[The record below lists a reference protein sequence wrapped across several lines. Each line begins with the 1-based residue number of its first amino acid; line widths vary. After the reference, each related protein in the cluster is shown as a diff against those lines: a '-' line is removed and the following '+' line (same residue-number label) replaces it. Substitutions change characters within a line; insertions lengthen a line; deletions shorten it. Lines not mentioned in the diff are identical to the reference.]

1 MKKNKKNT
9 SKPTPA
15 SEPINQPIAGSNTSA
30 GILRWM
36 PIVIV
41 ALYFGVEWIGP
52 WDGIEYLGSQWLYL
66 MMVNFVVVGFI
77 YSQKDNYQSAIRSVF
92 STALIW
98 VYLLLGLWALFSWL
112 YALNA
117 TETLVCLVRLATA
130 IIVLLNVSIL
140 FYQRATDL
148 RYVAAIAAVFLLVQ
162 SAISLLYFFKGSS
175 EITFTELV
183 LTMRLNAGNKNIYA
197 ASMVVKIPFV
207 LMGIYFYKNAF
218 RIFYAFVFLLAAL
231 TIFLLNSRTALVA
244 MAMSSVAYLLVS
256 IIAFS
261 KEKSIPSLVARLLIV
276 TLTLGMAVI
285 SSRVATNY
293 AKFSY
298 NDGSINGGQYG
309 TIEQRVASIGSDS
322 DESTIARFRLW
333 NSAWDYAQKHPF
345 TGCGFGNWKLAS
357 IPYSR
362 EFNDG
367 LIVPIHAHNDFVE
380 YFAELGFPGGILY
393 ASLFL
398 FFAVYGIRTYLHNP
412 LSDESVFTIFSLIAV
427 VAFAIDSSLNFPK
440 EEPINQLMLAIAGM
454 GVLSGYSSWKNS
466 SATAA
471 ENKPAISGLP
481 QIYSFVLG
489 LVMLPILY
497 IGFQIW
503 RSSVAQNL
511 YVQELNAVTLT
522 APVDQVVNAFP
533 SIPNLVSNT
542 VQPIEGMLGMYLW
555 KNERVVEAERYLR
568 RGQKANP
575 YMMYVE
581 NIRANIY
588 YQKEKWDSAAYFAKL
603 CLYERPRNPTYY
615 QTFMACVARTY
626 DTATLRKGFELYNKY
641 HPKDAFCWNL
651 YLSNMLNASQGAD
664 ARLKQMADSALRLFP
679 ADTEIQKRNQDI
691 SAAFAQ
697 RR

>member
-9 SKPTPA
+9 FKS
-15 SEPINQPIAGSNTSA
+15 SPISQSTVGTIPEIKANLGLI
-30 GILRWM
+30 RWI
-36 PIVIV
+36 PLLLV
-41 ALYFGVEWIGP
+41 ALYFGVEWISP

-66 MMVNFVVVGFI
+66 MIVNLVVVGFI
-77 YSQKDNYQSAIRSVF
+77 YSQKDTYQSAIGAVF

-98 VYLLLGLWALFSWL
+98 VYFALALWAIVSCL
-112 YALNA
+112 YAINP
-117 TETLVCLVRLATA
+117 TETLVCLVRLVTA
-130 IIVLLNVSIL
+130 IIIFLNVSIL
-140 FYQRATDL
+140 LYLRTADL
-148 RYVAAIAAVFLLVQ
+148 RYVAAVVAFFLLVQ
-162 SAISLLYFFKGSS
+162 SAISLFYFFKGSS
-175 EITFTELV
+175 VISLTELV

-207 LMGIYFYKNAF
+207 LMGIYFYKNVI
-218 RIFYAFVFLLAAL
+218 RIFYTVVFLLAAI
-231 TIFLLNSRTALVA
+231 TIFLLNSRTAVVTLS
-244 MAMSSVAYLLVS
+244 MSSIVYFFVV
-256 IIAFS
+256 IVAFS
-261 KEKSIPSLVARLLIV
+261 KEKSIPTLAARLIIVALI
-276 TLTLGMAVI
+276 LGMAVV
-285 SSRVATNY
+285 SSKVAINY

-298 NDGSINGGQYG
+298 NDSSVSAGQYG
-309 TIEQRVASIGSDS
+309 AVEQMVANIGNSSDG
-322 DESTIARFRLW
+322 STQARYQMWAGAL
-333 NSAWDYAQKHPF
+333 DYTKKHPF
-345 TGCGFGNWKLAS
+345 LGCGFGNWKLAS

-362 EFNDG
+362 PFNDG
-367 LIVPIHAHNDFVE
+367 LIVPIHAHNDFLE
-380 YFAELGFPGGILY
+380 YFAELGFIGGILY

-398 FFAVYGIRTYLHNP
+398 LFVVYGIRTYLHNP
-412 LSDESVFTIFSLIAV
+412 LSDESVFTVFSLIAV
-427 VAFAIDSSLNFPK
+427 VAFAIDSALNFPK
-440 EEPINQLMLAIAGM
+440 EEPINQLMFAIAGM
-454 GVLSGYSSWKNS
+454 GVLSGYASWKNS
-466 SATAA
+466 AATAA

-481 QIYSFVLG
+481 QLYSFVLG
-489 LVMLPILY
+489 LLMIPILY
-497 IGFQIW
+497 IGFLIW
-503 RSSVAQNL
+503 RSSVSQNL

-533 SIPNLVSNT
+533 AIPNLVSNT

-555 KNERVVEAERYLR
+555 KNQRVEEAERYLR

-581 NIRANIY
+581 NIRANMY

-664 ARLKQMADSALRLFP
+664 ARLKQLADSALRLFP
-679 ADTEIQKRNQDI
+679 ADTEIKKRNQDI
-691 SAAFAQ
+691 SSAFAI

>member
-9 SKPTPA
+9 SKPTQA

-77 YSQKDNYQSAIRSVF
+77 YSQKDTYQSAIRSIF
-92 STALIW
+92 STPLIW
-98 VYLLLGLWALFSWL
+98 VYLALALWALFSWL

-130 IIVLLNVSIL
+130 IIVLLNLSIL
-140 FYQRATDL
+140 FYQRTTDL
-148 RYVAAIAAVFLLVQ
+148 RYVAAIAAIFLLVQ

-175 EITFTELV
+175 EIPFTELV

-197 ASMVVKIPFV
+197 AAMVVKIPFV

-218 RIFYAFVFLLAAL
+218 RIFYAFVLLLAAI

-244 MAMSSVAYLLVS
+244 LAMSSVAYLLVC

-261 KEKSIPSLVARLLIV
+261 KEKSIPSLAARLLIV
-276 TLTLGMAVI
+276 TLVIGIAII
-285 SSRVATNY
+285 SSQVATNY

-298 NDGSINGGQYG
+298 NDGSSNAGQYG
-309 TIEQRVASIGSDS
+309 TVDQRVASIVNASDGSTQS
-322 DESTIARFRLW
+322 RFILW

-345 TGCGFGNWKLAS
+345 MGCGFGNWKLAS

-367 LIVPIHAHNDFVE
+367 LIVPIHAHNDFLE

-398 FFAVYGIRTYLHNP
+398 FFAVYGIRTFLHNP
-412 LSDESVFTIFSLIAV
+412 LSEDSVFTIFSLIAV
-427 VAFAIDSSLNFPK
+427 VAFAIDSALNFPK
-440 EEPINQLMLAIAGM
+440 EEPINQLMLAVAGM
-454 GVLSGYSSWKNS
+454 GVLSGYTSWKK
-466 SATAA
+466 SAVTAA
-471 ENKPAISGLP
+471 ENKPAIDGLP

-489 LVMLPILY
+489 LLMIPILY

-555 KNERVVEAERYLR
+555 KNQRVEEAERFLR

-581 NIRANIY
+581 NIRANMY

-691 SAAFAQ
+691 STAFAQ

>member
-9 SKPTPA
+9 LKSSPI
-15 SEPINQPIAGSNTSA
+15 SESTVGSIPEIKATQ
-30 GILRWM
+30 GLIRWI
-36 PIVIV
+36 PLLLVV
-41 ALYFGVEWIGP
+41 LYFGVEWIGS

-98 VYLLLGLWALFSWL
+98 VYLILGLWALFSWL

-148 RYVAAIAAVFLLVQ
+148 RYVAAIAAFFLLVQ

-218 RIFYAFVFLLAAL
+218 RIFYAFVLLLAAI

-244 MAMSSVAYLLVS
+244 MGMSTVAYLLVS

-261 KEKSIPSLVARLLIV
+261 KEKSIPSLAARLLIV

-309 TIEQRVASIGSDS
+309 TIEQRVASIGSEG

-345 TGCGFGNWKLAS
+345 MGCGFGNWKLAS

-367 LIVPIHAHNDFVE
+367 LIVPIHAHNDFLE

-393 ASLFL
+393 ALLFL

-454 GVLSGYSSWKNS
+454 GVLSGYTSWKNS
-466 SATAA
+466 AATAA

-481 QIYSFVLG
+481 QLYSFVLG
-489 LVMLPILY
+489 LLMIPILY
-497 IGFQIW
+497 IGFLIW
-503 RSSVAQNL
+503 RSSVSQNL

-533 SIPNLVSNT
+533 AIPNLVSNT

-555 KNERVVEAERYLR
+555 KNQRVEEAERYLR

-581 NIRANIY
+581 NIRANMY

-664 ARLKQMADSALRLFP
+664 AKLKQMADSALRIFP

-691 SAAFAQ
+691 STAFTQ

>member
-66 MMVNFVVVGFI
+66 MMVNLIVVGFI
-77 YSQKDNYQSAIRSVF
+77 YSQKDTYQSAIRSIF

-98 VYLLLGLWALFSWL
+98 VYVALALWAVFSWL

-130 IIVLLNVSIL
+130 IIVLLNLSIL
-140 FYQRATDL
+140 FYQRTTDL
-148 RYVAAIAAVFLLVQ
+148 RYVAAIAAIFLLVQ

-175 EITFTELV
+175 EIPFTELV

-218 RIFYAFVFLLAAL
+218 RIFYAFVLLLAAI

-244 MAMSSVAYLLVS
+244 LAMSSVAYLLVC

-261 KEKSIPSLVARLLIV
+261 KEKSIPSLAARLLIV
-276 TLTLGMAVI
+276 CLTLGIAVI
-285 SSRVATNY
+285 SSQVATNY

-298 NDGSINGGQYG
+298 NDGSGNAGQYG
-309 TIEQRVASIGSDS
+309 TVDQRVASIVNASDGSTQS
-322 DESTIARFRLW
+322 RFILW

-345 TGCGFGNWKLAS
+345 MGCGFGNWKLAS

-367 LIVPIHAHNDFVE
+367 LIVPIHAHNDFLE

-398 FFAVYGIRTYLHNP
+398 FFAVYGIRTFLHNP
-412 LSDESVFTIFSLIAV
+412 LSEDSVFTIFSLIAV
-427 VAFAIDSSLNFPK
+427 VAFAIDSALNFPK
-440 EEPINQLMLAIAGM
+440 EEPINQLMLAVAGM
-454 GVLSGYSSWKNS
+454 GVLTGYTSWKNS
-466 SATAA
+466 AVTAA
-471 ENKPAISGLP
+471 EKKPPIDGLP

-489 LVMLPILY
+489 LLMIPILY

-555 KNERVVEAERYLR
+555 KNQRVEEAERFLR

-581 NIRANIY
+581 NIRANMY

-691 SAAFAQ
+691 STAFAQ

>member
-1 MKKNKKNT
+1 MKKNKKNI

-66 MMVNFVVVGFI
+66 MTVNFVAVGFV
-77 YSQKDNYQSAIRSVF
+77 YSQRDHYQSAIRAVF
-92 STALIW
+92 STGVIW
-98 VYLLLGLWALFSWL
+98 VYLLLGFWALISL
-112 YALNA
+112 TYALNA
-117 TETLVCLVRLATA
+117 TETVVCLVRLATA
-130 IIVLLNVSIL
+130 LIVLLNLSIL
-140 FYQRATDL
+140 FYQRTADIK
-148 RYVAAIAAVFLLVQ
+148 YVAFIAAFFLFAQ
-162 SAISLLYFFKGSS
+162 AAISLLYFFKGSS
-175 EITFTELV
+175 ELSFTELV

-207 LMGIYFYKNAF
+207 LMGLYYYKNAI
-218 RIFYAFVFLLAAL
+218 RILFALVFFLAAT

-244 MAMSSVAYLLVS
+244 LAMSSFAYLFISVIAYSKDKLLAS
-256 IIAFS
+256 LGSRIILGF
-261 KEKSIPSLVARLLIV
+261 ILLS
-276 TLTLGMAVI
+276 MAVV
-285 SSRVATNY
+285 SSRVATNF
-293 AKFSY
+293 AKFNY
-298 NDGSINGGQYG
+298 NDSTVTSNQYG
-309 TIEQRVASIGSDS
+309 TVDQRVAAIANIN
-322 DESTIARFRLW
+322 DESTQSRFRLW

-345 TGCGFGNWKLAS
+345 SGCGYGNWKLAS

-367 LIVPIHAHNDFVE
+367 LIVPIHAHNDFLE

-398 FFAVYGIRTYLHNP
+398 FFLFYGIRAYLHNP
-412 LSDESVFTIFSLIAV
+412 LSEEAVFTIFSLVAV
-427 VAFAIDSSLNFPK
+427 LAFAIDSSLNFPK
-440 EEPINQLMLAIAGM
+440 EEPINQLLLAVAGM
-454 GVLSGYSSWKNS
+454 GVISGYWTWKNS
-466 SATAA
+466 RVATS
-471 ENKPAISGLP
+471 ENVSGIAGLP

-533 SIPNLVSNT
+533 AIPNLVSNT

-555 KNERVVEAERYLR
+555 KNERAVEAERYLR

-588 YQKEKWDSAAYFAKL
+588 YQKEKWDSAAFFAKQ
-603 CLYERPRNPTYY
+603 CLYERPRNATYY

-626 DTATLRKGFELYNKY
+626 DTATLRKGFELYNRY

-679 ADTEIQKRNQDI
+679 DDTEIKKRNQDI
-691 SAAFAQ
+691 STAFAT

>member
-9 SKPTPA
+9 LKSSPN
-15 SEPINQPIAGSNTSA
+15 SESAIGAAPEKKANPGLIRWIPIG
-30 GILRWM
+30 L
-36 PIVIV
+36 V
-41 ALYFGVEWIGP
+41 ALYFGVEWVGP

-66 MMVNFVVVGFI
+66 MIVNFVVVGFI
-77 YSQKDNYQSAIRSVF
+77 YTQKDTYHSAIRAIF

-98 VYLLLGLWALFSWL
+98 VYLLLALWAFFSWV

-130 IIVLLNVSIL
+130 IIVLLNLSIL
-140 FYQRATDL
+140 FYQRTSDL
-148 RYVAAIAAVFLLVQ
+148 RNVAIIAAVFLLVQ

-175 EITFTELV
+175 EIPFTELV

-207 LMGIYFYKNAF
+207 LMGIYFYKSAF
-218 RIFYAFVFLLAAL
+218 RIFYAGVFLLAAI

-244 MAMSSVAYLLVS
+244 MAMSSLAYLLVS
-256 IIAFS
+256 VIAFS
-261 KEKSIPSLVARLLIV
+261 KEKSIPSLATRLLIV
-276 TLTLGMAVI
+276 TLTLGIAVI

-298 NDGSINGGQYG
+298 NDSSSNAGQYG
-309 TIEQRVASIGSDS
+309 TIEQRVATIGSGS
-322 DESTIARFRLW
+322 DESTQARFRLW
-333 NSAWDYAQKHPF
+333 SSAWDYAQKHPF
-345 TGCGFGNWKLAS
+345 MGCGFGNWKLAS

-380 YFAELGFPGGILY
+380 YFAELGFPGGFLY

-398 FFAVYGIRTYLHNP
+398 FFVVYGIRTYLHNP
-412 LSDESVFTIFSLIAV
+412 LSEHSVFTIFSLMAV
-427 VAFAIDSSLNFPK
+427 VAFAIDSFLNFPK
-440 EEPINQLMLAIAGM
+440 EEPINQLMLAVAGM
-454 GVLSGYSSWKNS
+454 GVLSGYASWKS
-466 SATAA
+466 EGESAT
-471 ENKPAISGLP
+471 ENKSTVAGLP
-481 QIYSFVLG
+481 QLYSFVLA
-489 LVMLPILY
+489 LVMLPVLY
-497 IGFQIW
+497 IGFLIW

-511 YVQELNAVTLT
+511 YVQELNAVTIT
-522 APVDQVVNAFP
+522 APVDQVVNSFP
-533 SIPNLVSNT
+533 TIPNLVSNT

-555 KNERVVEAERYLR
+555 KNQRVEEAERYLR

-581 NIRANIY
+581 NIRANMY

-603 CLYERPRNPTYY
+603 CLFERPRNPTYY

-664 ARLKQMADSALRLFP
+664 ARLKQLADSALRLFP
-679 ADTEIQKRNQDI
+679 ENTEIKKRNQDI
-691 SAAFAQ
+691 SSAFAL

>member
-9 SKPTPA
+9 PKSSVSESAVLPA
-15 SEPINQPIAGSNTSA
+15 PEIKANSVLT
-30 GILRWM
+30 RWI
-36 PIVIV
+36 PLLLVV
-41 ALYFGVEWIGP
+41 LYFGVEWIGP

-66 MMVNFVVVGFI
+66 MMVNFIVVGFI
-77 YSQKDNYQSAIRSVF
+77 YSQKDTYQSAIRSVF
-92 STALIW
+92 SSALIW
-98 VYLLLGLWALFSWL
+98 VYLTLAMWALFSWL

-130 IIVLLNVSIL
+130 ISILLNLSIL
-140 FYQRATDL
+140 FYQRTSEL
-148 RYVAAIAAVFLLVQ
+148 RYVALIAAFFLLVQ

-175 EITFTELV
+175 ELTFTELV

-197 ASMVVKIPFV
+197 ASMVVNIPFV
-207 LMGIYFYKNAF
+207 LLGIYFYKNAF
-218 RIFYAFVFLLAAL
+218 RIFYAGVFLMAAI

-244 MAMSSVAYLLVS
+244 LAMSSVAYLLVC

-261 KEKSIPSLVARLLIV
+261 KEKSIPSLAARLLIV
-276 TLTLGMAVI
+276 TLTFGMAVI
-285 SSRVATNY
+285 SSQVATNY
-293 AKFSY
+293 AKFSF
-298 NDGSINGGQYG
+298 NDGSSNAGQFG
-309 TIEQRVASIGSDS
+309 TVEQRVASIGSEG
-322 DESTIARFRLW
+322 DESTQARFRLW
-333 NSAWDYAQKHPF
+333 ASAWDYAQKHPF
-345 TGCGFGNWKLAS
+345 MGCGFGNWKLAS

-362 EFNDG
+362 EYNDG

-412 LSDESVFTIFSLIAV
+412 LSEDSVFTIFSLIAV

-440 EEPINQLMLAIAGM
+440 EEPMNQMMLAVAGM
-454 GVLSGYSSWKNS
+454 GVLSGYTSWKNS
-466 SATAA
+466 GVTVA
-471 ENKPAISGLP
+471 ENKPTIDGLP

-489 LVMLPILY
+489 LIMLPMLY
-497 IGFQIW
+497 IGYQIW
-503 RSSVAQNL
+503 RSSVSQNL

-555 KNERVVEAERYLR
+555 KNQRVEEAERFLR

-581 NIRANIY
+581 NIRANMY

-626 DTATLRKGFELYNKY
+626 DTASLRKGFELYNKY